1 MRITMTIKD
10 HLLMKKDTIII
21 IEDDN
26 NFTIKNIKEFFI
38 EKLKSENKYDSR
50 ITCDNIFLATSGNRL
65 DNKKNLGEY
74 GYCTNYLIAVI
85 VYSQQLDDLIYKKN
99 G

>member
-1 MRITMTIKD
+1 MRINMTIKD
-10 HLLMKKDTIII
+10 HLLIKKDTIII

-50 ITCDNIFLATSGNRL
+50 
-65 DNKKNLGEY
+65 
-74 GYCTNYLIAVI
+74 
-85 VYSQQLDDLIYKKN
+85 
-99 G
+99 